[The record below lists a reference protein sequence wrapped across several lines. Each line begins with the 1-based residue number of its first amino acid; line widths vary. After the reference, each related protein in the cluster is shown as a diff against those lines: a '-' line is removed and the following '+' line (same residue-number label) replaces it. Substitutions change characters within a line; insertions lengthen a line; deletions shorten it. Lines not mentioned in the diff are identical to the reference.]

1 MNNFVVL
8 ADMKL
13 NKRTNYKSML
23 DLIGNTPVVE
33 LANTFV
39 KSEVKIFAK
48 LEGQNPTGSVKD
60 RIALQMIED
69 AEEKEI
75 ISEGN
80 IILEPTSGNTGI
92 SLALVAKM
100 KGYKVTVVMPD
111 NVSEERTQLLNA
123 YGADIIYTEGKL
135 GTNHSIEVAKDL
147 AAKNSKY
154 VLLYQYGNEGNPKA
168 HYEGTGREILSQV
181 PEVDVFIAGLGTGGT
196 LMGVG
201 KRLKENNP
209 ETQIVAVVPEADDY
223 IQGLRRIED
232 GFIPPIL
239 DLSLLNRR
247 VMIKSEEAFKTTKE
261 LMDKEGIFAGISC
274 GSVVRCAIKIAQKME
289 KGNILCLLA
298 DGGWKYLSTGLW
310 TKEQKEINKDAKGK
324 IWG

>member
-232 GFIPPIL
+232 G
-239 DLSLLNRR
+239 LS
-247 VMIKSEEAFKTTKE
+247 MYH
-261 LMDKEGIFAGISC
+261 G
-274 GSVVRCAIKIAQKME
+274 
-289 KGNILCLLA
+289 
-298 DGGWKYLSTGLW
+298 
-310 TKEQKEINKDAKGK
+310 
-324 IWG
+324 

>member
-60 RIALQMIED
+60 RIALQMIE
-69 AEEKEI
+69 AAAEKEI

-324 IWG
+324 IWW

>member
-1 MNNFVVL
+1 
-8 ADMKL
+8 
-13 NKRTNYKSML
+13 
-23 DLIGNTPVVE
+23 
-33 LANTFV
+33 
-39 KSEVKIFAK
+39 
-48 LEGQNPTGSVKD
+48 
-60 RIALQMIED
+60 
-69 AEEKEI
+69 
-75 ISEGN
+75 
-80 IILEPTSGNTGI
+80 
-92 SLALVAKM
+92 M

-324 IWG
+324 IWW

>member
-1 MNNFVVL
+1 MRGLLGARESMVLLTMNNFVVL

-100 KGYKVTVVMPD
+100 KGYKVT
-111 NVSEERTQLLNA
+111 L
-123 YGADIIYTEGKL
+123 
-135 GTNHSIEVAKDL
+135 
-147 AAKNSKY
+147 SK
-154 VLLYQYGNEGNPKA
+154 
-168 HYEGTGREILSQV
+168 S
-181 PEVDVFIAGLGTGGT
+181 
-196 LMGVG
+196 
-201 KRLKENNP
+201 
-209 ETQIVAVVPEADDY
+209 
-223 IQGLRRIED
+223 
-232 GFIPPIL
+232 
-239 DLSLLNRR
+239 
-247 VMIKSEEAFKTTKE
+247 
-261 LMDKEGIFAGISC
+261 
-274 GSVVRCAIKIAQKME
+274 
-289 KGNILCLLA
+289 
-298 DGGWKYLSTGLW
+298 
-310 TKEQKEINKDAKGK
+310 
-324 IWG
+324 